1 MNDKNQAMRKMK
13 KDLLEV
19 EIHKDRS
26 ALGRAAADAVSKKID
41 ELLQSRECINI
52 VFAAAPSQNEFLAE
66 LAQKDISWD
75 RINAFH
81 MDEYVGVDKDA
92 TQLFGNFLKERLFGK
107 VALRNVFYMNGNAGD
122 MEEECNRYA
131 SLLKQYPTN
140 IVFLGIGENT
150 HVAFNDPHVAFF
162 DDKKDVKIVDL
173 DERNRLQQVDP
184 GDTSCFETLEEVPTH
199 AITLTVPALFRA
211 TYAYAIVPGEKKAE
225 AIYYTLNSEIS
236 ERYPSTVFRRHN
248 HSILYIDEN
257 SASRL

>member
-1 MNDKNQAMRKMK
+1 MRKIK
-13 KDLLEV
+13 KDLMEV
-19 EIHKDRS
+19 EIHEDRP
-26 ALGRAAADAVSKKID
+26 ALGLAAADAVSKKISD
-41 ELLQSRECINI
+41 LLQNREYVNI
-52 VFAAAPSQNEFLAE
+52 VFAAAPSQNEFLAA
-66 LAQKDISWD
+66 LAQKNISWD

-107 VALRNVFYMNGNAGD
+107 VALRNIFYMNGNAAD

-131 SLLKQYPTN
+131 SLLEQYPTD

-184 GDTSCFETLEEVPTH
+184 GDASCFKTLEEVPTH

-211 TYAYAIVPGEKKAE
+211 AYAYAIVPGEKKAE

-236 ERYPSTVFRRHN
+236 ERYPSTVFRKHDN
-248 HSILYIDEN
+248 TILYIDEK